1 MAITVTNKTRKPL
14 SVALARGRTLHLG
27 PGKSG
32 AIARSDVEHPAV
44 KALVDT
50 GAIEIVQGASDGR
63 YGSAPPGSTRRARS

>member
-1 MAITVTNKTRKPL
+1 MTTTVTNKTRKPL

-44 KALVDT
+44 KTLVDT
-50 GAIEIVQGASDGR
+50 GAIEIVQDPSGGR
-63 YGSAPPGSTRRARS
+63 YGNPPRGRREASS